1 MTSLHGEGHDLSPN
15 QKVEMERKQ
24 RIQEKIAE
32 FRLIRFQKE
41 QEKVKKQQEEAEA
54 ERVKLIRQQERRRRY
69 MDS

>member
-1 MTSLHGEGHDLSPN
+1 MSPN

-41 QEKVKKQQEEAEA
+41 AEKVQKEQDEAEM
-54 ERVKLIRQQERRRRY
+54 ERTKLQRQQDRRRRY
-69 MDS
+69 MEN

>member
-1 MTSLHGEGHDLSPN
+1 MSPK

-41 QEKVKKQQEEAEA
+41 AEKVQEE
-54 ERVKLIRQQERRRRY
+54 Q
-69 MDS
+69 D